1 MRTNPSKRSP
11 EFLKRELYLIF
22 LFGTTL
28 SPSLFASL
36 WWHRSKGHRND
47 ELHCREI
54 HFLPIWAN
62 TVNNPHW
69 VGAAKRQQQ
78 KSKLWWKK
86 TLLSH
91 SRMLHDPKT
100 VNRSDFDQETAEKI
114 APQFIARLDLANC
127 TTVQNWYGMAFLR
140 NPWQHL
146 CKSKVTL
153 GEACNHRHSVPLEML
168 FSDVKVI
175 RTDIHQN
182 VRIVSLIRGFCGD
195 IVMG

>member
-1 MRTNPSKRSP
+1 MQHCHHHC
-11 EFLKRELYLIF
+11 LL
-22 LFGTTL
+22 LFGGTDQR
-28 SPSLFASL
+28 ADM
-36 WWHRSKGHRND
+36 KGHGND

-54 HFLPIWAN
+54 HFSSISAN
-62 TVNNPHW
+62 TVNKPHW
-69 VGAAKRQQQ
+69 VEAITKTITKKEIWA
-78 KSKLWWKK
+78 KK

-100 VNRSDFDQETAEKI
+100 VIGSDFDQETGEKI